1 MRKDKQ
7 ALKDWAIAYAANPNK
22 NPSASKPQALA
33 IKIHLLLADGE
44 FRTAKAIA
52 NHFQEPL
59 ETVRIILQCVR
70 EAWQFETSKSR
81 TQGGYRRI
89 KKC

>member
-7 ALKDWAIAYAANPNK
+7 ALKDWAIAYSINPNE
-22 NPSASKPQALA
+22 NPSSTKVQALA

-52 NHFQEPL
+52 DHFQEPL
-59 ETVRIILQCVR
+59 ETVRMILQCVR
-70 EAWQFETSKSR
+70 VAWQYEASKSK

-89 KKC
+89 K